1 MNRDLSMINGSQR
14 RQPEQALGRIFVERR
29 SPRAMSGEAL
39 TGQLQ
44 ARETPSERRPL
55 TQSICEGPCSP

>member
-1 MNRDLSMINGSQR
+1 MNRDLSMIKGSER

-29 SPRAMSGEAL
+29 SPRAMAGEEL
-39 TGQLQ
+39 PGQPQ
-44 ARETPSERRPL
+44 ARETSSERRPL